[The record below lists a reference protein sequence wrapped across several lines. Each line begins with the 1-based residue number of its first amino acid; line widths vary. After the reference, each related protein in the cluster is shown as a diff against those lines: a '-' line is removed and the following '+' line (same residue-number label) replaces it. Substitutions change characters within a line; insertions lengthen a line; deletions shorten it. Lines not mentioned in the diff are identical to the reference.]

1 MINSTNQDFPL
12 PPHQSHSSFGLV
24 VLFGVM
30 AAFAFVIV
38 VVAAVCYCLY
48 HREQARPCVE
58 Q

>member
-12 PPHQSHSSFGLV
+12 PPHQSHSSSGLV

-30 AAFAFVIV
+30 ASVAFVIV
-38 VVAAVCYCLY
+38 VVATVCYCLD
-48 HREQARPCVE
+48 HREQARPRVE